1 MFLFNSLTYF
11 FAMDRSS
18 IVLSLTRCLLS
29 LSIVWPVVGGFS
41 AVHSASAFSIISSP
55 QSWIGGGN
63 SFLVTQ
69 EDGFSFNGYLDS
81 GTTASLSINGLDWRT
96 EQPIPTWWTLDLAA
110 PDYSPLTVG
119 FYQNAKH
126 YPFQGDSFPGINFEG
141 NGRSNSTVTGSF
153 EIFELV
159 ANPDGTILSFAA
171 DFTQFDEDIDDWW
184 NRGSLRINSDF
195 PLTLLAS
202 PVPEPPPVSPPS
214 PDPLP
219 FDPPPLFG
227 GEPSP
232 GMGRNFPLPDPWFS
246 DPPLVGSPGTP
257 VPGPL
262 PVAAALAGWN
272 VSRNLRRRCRDRS

>member
-1 MFLFNSLTYF
+1 
-11 FAMDRSS
+11 
-18 IVLSLTRCLLS
+18 
-29 LSIVWPVVGGFS
+29 
-41 AVHSASAFSIISSP
+41 
-55 QSWIGGGN
+55 
-63 SFLVTQ
+63 VTQ

-81 GTTASLSINGLDWRT
+81 GTTASLSINGLDSRSGR
-96 EQPIPTWWTLDLAA
+96 PIPTWWTLDLAA
-110 PDYSPLTVG
+110 PDYGPLTVG

-126 YPFQGDSFPGINFEG
+126 YPFQGESFPGINFEG

-171 DFTQFDEDIDDWW
+171 DFIQYDEDVDDWW

-195 PLTLLAS
+195 PLTLLTS

-227 GEPSP
+227 GDPSP
-232 GMGRNFPLPDPWFS
+232 GMGRNFPPSIPGSAIRPFS
-246 DPPLVGSPGTP
+246 GHPARQRPAPCLWPPRSRAGMFRGTS
-257 VPGPL
+257 
-262 PVAAALAGWN
+262 AAAVGTGLDLPQL
-272 VSRNLRRRCRDRS
+272 VFLS